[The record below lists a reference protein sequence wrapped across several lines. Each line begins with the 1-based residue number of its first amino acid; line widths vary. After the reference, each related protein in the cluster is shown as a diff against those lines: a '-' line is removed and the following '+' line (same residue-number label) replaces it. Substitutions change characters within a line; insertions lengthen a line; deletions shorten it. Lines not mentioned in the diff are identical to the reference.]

1 MLAEGADRE
10 ALTDVFVYLVAPE
23 GYSHFVDTRGW
34 SAEAY
39 REWVLPR
46 MIERGILA
54 IDARGYVRVRDRH
67 VLRYYARTIQH
78 LLGPKTSH

>member
-23 GYSHFVDTRGW
+23 GYSHFVDTSGW

-39 REWVLPR
+39 REWVLQGFR
-46 MIERGILA
+46 AFIVEGA
-54 IDARGYVRVRDRH
+54 
-67 VLRYYARTIQH
+67 
-78 LLGPKTSH
+78 